1 MDKYLDLYIQT
12 ESNYSEEKINN
23 YLLLIIMYADL
34 LDIKYIDD
42 GFCFSTYLSEMEDIL
57 SFIPLKYTDKMIKII
72 TERDI
77 KFLKIQNT
85 DTNLKLFNFIYE
97 NNYYH
102 LSNEI
107 IELIIQIKGIKNV
120 NLSEA
125 LKTKNYTTI
134 KKSECI
140 HLINRIEEEII
151 DYIDL
156 YLINEQKYSE
166 DEQYLIELLKNKKIC
181 IDDKKSIIFNSNT
194 LISDINVIEDTS
206 LWEYI
211 IENSKIIADWKNI
224 YSYFKESKN
233 EIDSALTNFL
243 NIEVNYIQLSKYK
256 LNQVILESEE
266 IIDNISLKI
275 TLCQELNLNSF
286 CNLLQSITN
295 VYTELE
301 FENLSS
307 KKVDYMI
314 NSRFLHISP
323 ENFKLL
329 KQYFPDKNIKFI
341 EKNIEEFINLIE
353 KFEIDDNDI
362 LIIFHS
368 SKFTK
373 EQKFKVID
381 DIDISVLNDNKELF
395 SIICNYIAFDK
406 NIEVEF
412 EIKRLAIK
420 YASKLE
426 NKIKLINNELEF
438 KNIDVK
444 DLELLLNE
452 VGKPYSDITINGL
465 RTKLDNT
472 ATNLKLAGQL
482 KIIRYISSYKIIN
495 KFIKINTKVKKRRLL

>member
-373 EQKFKVID
+373 E
-381 DIDISVLNDNKELF
+381 
-395 SIICNYIAFDK
+395 
-406 NIEVEF
+406 
-412 EIKRLAIK
+412 
-420 YASKLE
+420 
-426 NKIKLINNELEF
+426 
-438 KNIDVK
+438 
-444 DLELLLNE
+444 
-452 VGKPYSDITINGL
+452 
-465 RTKLDNT
+465 
-472 ATNLKLAGQL
+472 
-482 KIIRYISSYKIIN
+482 
-495 KFIKINTKVKKRRLL
+495 